1 MTPISRRRFVQAA
14 AAPVMAAALPQAPP
28 AVGLTAAQLVERI
41 RGAIG
46 VPWREKTIDGF
57 KAGDPATALTGVA
70 VTVAARLDVLRH
82 AVAAKCN
89 LVITQEPVFYG
100 ANDEPGNRAND
111 PVYLAK
117 KAYIDQARLVVWRFA
132 DHWSARQPDPRVA
145 AMAEAL
151 GWPARTAGA
160 ENVYTIPETSLSYLM
175 GYVQGRLRI
184 RGGMRTVGPHG
195 PPDMRVRTVL
205 LSPGTTDMATTM
217 AGVKNADVVIAGEP
231 REWEVVPYLLDAR
244 EAGAAKALIA
254 VGRLVSEEPGMRAC
268 AAWIRTLAPGL
279 RVEPLPIV
287 DPFWNPA
294 S

>member
-1 MTPISRRRFVQAA
+1 VAA
-14 AAPVMAAALPQAPP
+14 RSQAPP
-28 AVGLTAAQLVERI
+28 ASAITAQQLIERI

-70 VTVAARLDVLRH
+70 VTVAARLDVLRR
-82 AVAAKCN
+82 AAAAKCN

-100 ANDEPGNRAND
+100 PNDEPGNRAKD
-111 PVYLAK
+111 AVYLAK
-117 KAYIDQARLVVWRFA
+117 KAYIEEAKLVVWRFS
-132 DHWSARQPDPRVA
+132 DHWSARQPDPRVT

-151 GWPARTAGA
+151 GWSGSTG
-160 ENVYTIPETSLSYLM
+160 NVVTIPEMSLSYLM
-175 GYVQGRLRI
+175 GYVSGRLGI
-184 RGGMRTVGPHG
+184 RGGMRSVGPLG
-195 PPDMRVRTVL
+195 PPDLRVRTVL
-205 LSPGTTDMATTM
+205 LSPGTTDMTTTM
-217 AGVKNADVVIAGEP
+217 AGLKNADVVIAGEP
-231 REWEVVPYLLDAR
+231 REWEVVPYVLDAR

-254 VGRLVSEEPGMRAC
+254 VGRLVSEGPGMRAC

-279 RVEPLPIV
+279 RVETLPIV